1 MRTWQSLELLLQSAE
16 INLPQSIA
24 NLETLKAE
32 LQPKLEKYNNLVVTA
47 DSIKEAKADKAALN
61 KLKAA
66 IEDQRKAIKKQYLEP
81 YNVLESQCKE
91 VVALIDAPITAI
103 DKQIK
108 VFDEI
113 EENEKYT
120 ELNEAFVNL
129 DAPDWITL
137 DSVLNPKW
145 RNKTMK
151 TDTLI
156 TEIKGTVK
164 ELVEG
169 LEKISEMY
177 ANEPYLLSVTEF
189 FRVHKD
195 FSKTAVYA
203 AQMRTAYEREKQEK
217 LKAQMLAAAAEAEQ
231 NKRLNASE
239 QPATVT
245 IDSIPVQDTEREKTP
260 LETASDSTQKVYK
273 GKFEVETTGV
283 KLKALAAYMKEQG
296 IKYAVIK

>member
-1 MRTWQSLELLLQSAE
+1 MELLLKSAE

-24 NLETLKAE
+24 NLEALKAE

-47 DSIKEAKADKAALN
+47 DSIKEAKADKAVLN
-61 KLKAA
+61 KLKTT

-81 YNVLESQCKE
+81 YNVLENQCKE

-108 VFDEI
+108 AFDEI
-113 EENEKYT
+113 EENGKYS
-120 ELNEAFVNL
+120 ELSVAFESL
-129 DAPDWITL
+129 DAPEWITL

-151 TDTLI
+151 IDTLI
-156 TEIKGTVK
+156 SEIKGSVK
-164 ELVEG
+164 ILLES
-169 LEKISEMY
+169 LEKINQMY
-177 ANEPYLLSVTEF
+177 GNEPYLLSITEF
-189 FRVHKD
+189 FKTHKD

-203 AQMRTAYEREKQEK
+203 AQMRTAYEKEKHEK
-217 LKAQMLAAAAEAEQ
+217 LKAQMLAAAAEEEQ

-239 QPATVT
+239 QPATANN
-245 IDSIPVQDTEREKTP
+245 DSIPVQDAEAEKAP

-273 GKFEVETTGV
+273 GKFEVETTGE
-283 KLKALAAYMKEQG
+283 KLKALAAYMKENG
-296 IKYAVIK
+296 IKYKVIK